1 MKDFDASKYFTAK
14 KSVRSN
20 DRVTHFA
27 VAATKL
33 AIEDA
38 GIDVKACGDRCGVMV
53 RTCKRER
60 PRERQDKTRKRQTS
74 GVLFRSAARPRRFV
88 VARTLESAVL
98 SI

>member
-1 MKDFDASKYFTAK
+1 MATGNATLMLLSTLMKVKGFDASQYFTAK

-38 GIDVKACGDRCGVMV
+38 GVDVEACGERCGVMV
-53 RTCKRER
+53 SKI
-60 PRERQDKTRKRQTS
+60 K
-74 GVLFRSAARPRRFV
+74 G
-88 VARTLESAVL
+88 
-98 SI
+98 

>member
-1 MKDFDASKYFTAK
+1 QVKDFDASQYFTAK

-38 GIDVKACGDRCGVMV
+38 GVDVEACGERCGVMV
-53 RTCKRER
+53 SKK
-60 PRERQDKTRKRQTS
+60 D
-74 GVLFRSAARPRRFV
+74 AAINSNPPSL
-88 VARTLESAVL
+88 LEL
-98 SI
+98 G